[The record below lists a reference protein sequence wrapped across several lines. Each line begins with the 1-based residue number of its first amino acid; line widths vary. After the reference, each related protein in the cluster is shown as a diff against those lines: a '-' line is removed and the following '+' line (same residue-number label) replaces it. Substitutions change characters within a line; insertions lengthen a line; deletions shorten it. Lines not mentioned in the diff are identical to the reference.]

1 MSWRDAVRPV
11 RMQRIGLVV
20 PAVHTRD
27 LLARLDSA
35 GLVELDP
42 VQPDV
47 ELAIA
52 GERQP
57 DWSAR
62 ETEVRRRTAQAVAHG
77 PVTAWLGWTPTAA
90 LPDLTTQLASIGG
103 AAVPLPQPPGV
114 QPPTLLRQRGR
125 GQSFE
130 LLVQTYTTVPYADL
144 DPSLVAGIA
153 YVAMFG
159 MMFGDIGHGLLLL
172 IGAAVVRSGRFA
184 RLAKI
189 RRAWPFLAGAGVA
202 SIVFGFLYGEMF
214 GPTGLV
220 PVLWLSPIDDV
231 TTLLLTAIGVGAVLL
246 GGAYALG
253 IINRFREGG
262 WGFALYARTGIAGS
276 LLFLALGAL
285 VAGLYFGIGGV
296 LAAAILLAIAGL
308 VLTFVGLLAV
318 AGGGAA
324 GVLQAAVELFDVVV
338 RLGSNVV
345 SFARL
350 AAFGLTHAALGAIV
364 WQGTTALWGGG
375 SLPGRLGAVLVLL
388 VGTTIAFALEALVAG
403 IQALRLEYYELFSR
417 VFESDGRPFRP
428 WRLPAEDV
436 EVTP

>member
-20 PAVHTRD
+20 PAVHTRN